1 MIKVLIVDD
10 IPETRDH
17 LSRLLGLEREIDVV
31 GVAGS
36 GEDAIRI
43 SMELRPDVIIMDIN
57 MPGMDGIAA
66 SEVISQRLPTSP
78 IIMMSV
84 HGEADHMKRAML
96 AGAREFLIKP
106 FSADELSTS
115 IKRVWERD
123 QARRDQLSAAMA
135 PVVAAAGAAAAAG
148 ESDEHQVIAVFSPKG
163 GAGRTTI
170 ATNLALALHRETGQ
184 RVALVDANL
193 QFGDVG
199 VLLNLNPKNRSVIDA
214 VESGEPDADIIESV
228 VIDHSTG
235 IRVML
240 APPSPEGA
248 DLVTPA
254 YLRKIV
260 EQLKTTHDWV
270 VVDLPSGLN
279 DHSLTILDAADQI
292 LIIAALEITTIKN
305 VRLFLEVADQ
315 LEYERSKLRLIIN
328 RSDTSQ
334 GIRIGDVEAS
344 IRRPIDGTII
354 SDGRLA
360 VLAVNRGV
368 PFVVSHPEA
377 PLSRD
382 VTALARKLASERAPA
397 ATTAST
403 TDKPAKRGIFARR

>member
-17 LSRLLGLEREIDVV
+17 LSRLLGFDREVD
-31 GVAGS
+31 VAGTAAS
-36 GEDAIRI
+36 GEEAIQ
-43 SMELRPDVIIMDIN
+43 MAMDLRPDVIVMDIN
-57 MPGMDGIAA
+57 MPGMDGITA
-66 SEVISQRLPTSP
+66 SEIISQRLPTCP

-84 HGEADHMKRAML
+84 HGEAEQLKQAML
-96 AGAREFLIKP
+96 AGAREFLVKP
-106 FSADELSTS
+106 FSGDEFATSVKRVYEREIVRREQLVASTS
-115 IKRVWERD
+115 G
-123 QARRDQLSAAMA
+123 ST
-135 PVVAAAGAAAAAG
+135 GAQAAAG
-148 ESDEHQVIAVFSPKG
+148 EDTDDHQVIAVFSPKG

-170 ATNLALALHRETGQ
+170 ATNLALALSRETGR

-214 VESGEPDADIIESV
+214 VEHGEPDGDIIESV
-228 VIDHSTG
+228 MIDHSTG

-240 APPSPEGA
+240 APPTPEGA

-260 EQLKTTHDWV
+260 DQLRTTHDYV
-270 VVDLPSGLN
+270 IVDVPSGLN
-279 DHSLTILDAADQI
+279 DHTLTVLDAADQI
-292 LIIAALEITTIKN
+292 VVISALEITTIKN

-315 LEYERSKLRLIIN
+315 LEYDRSKLRLVIN
-328 RSDTSQ
+328 RSDSAQ

-344 IRRPIDGTII
+344 IRRPIDGTIV

-377 PLSRD
+377 NLSRD
-382 VTALARKLASERAPA
+382 VVKLAHTLAGSPKPA
-397 ATTAST
+397 TD
-403 TDKPAKRGIFARR
+403 DKPAKRGLFARR

>member
-10 IPETRDH
+10 IPETREH
-17 LSRLLGLEREIDVV
+17 LSRLLGLEREIDV
-31 GVAGS
+31 AGTASS
-36 GEDAIRI
+36 GEEAIQVA
-43 SMELRPDVIIMDIN
+43 MDLRPDVIVMDIN

-66 SEVISQRLPTSP
+66 AEIISQRLPHSP

-84 HGEADHMKRAML
+84 HGEAEHLKRAML
-96 AGAREFLIKP
+96 AGAREFLVKP
-106 FSADELSTS
+106 FSGDEFSTS
-115 IKRVWERD
+115 IKRAFERELVRGE
-123 QARRDQLSAAMA
+123 QVREASVG
-135 PVVAAAGAAAAAG
+135 PAAASGPADDNV
-148 ESDEHQVIAVFSPKG
+148 EEHQVVAVFSPKG
-163 GAGRTTI
+163 GAGCTTL
-170 ATNLALALHRETGQ
+170 ATNLALAMHRETGQ

-199 VLLNLNPKNRSVIDA
+199 VLLNLNPKNRSVLDA
-214 VESGEPDADIIESV
+214 VEGGEPDRDIIESV
-228 VIDHSTG
+228 MVDHSTG
-235 IRVML
+235 IRVLL

-260 EQLKTTHDWV
+260 DILKESHDWV
-270 VVDLPSGLN
+270 IVDVPSGLN
-279 DHSLTILDAADQI
+279 DHTLGVLDAADQI
-292 LIIAALEITTIKN
+292 LVVAALEITTIKN

-315 LEYERSKLRLIIN
+315 LDYERSKLRLVIN
-328 RSDTSQ
+328 RSDASQ

-344 IRRPIDGTII
+344 IRRPIDGAVV

-368 PFVVSHPEA
+368 PFVVSHPES

-382 VTALARKLASERAPA
+382 VVKLARTIAGEG
-397 ATTAST
+397 ST
-403 TDKPAKRGIFARR
+403 DQTKTAKRGLFARR